1 MLWLYLV
8 LCVTSVLGKNTPSVA
23 VAPTVR
29 LRDGN
34 LMPRLGLGT
43 WLGFIKMGPEEEVRG
58 AVEAAIDAGY
68 RLIDTANI
76 YITEEQV
83 ALGMKKKLDEGVVKR
98 EEMFITT
105 KLWNDAHRYE
115 AVLPALK
122 NSLQKLE
129 LEYVD
134 LYLIHFP
141 IAIDSN
147 GSVVDVD
154 YLETWRGM
162 IEVQRQGLT
171 NSIGVSNF
179 NISQLQRLIEQTGVT
194 PAVLQVEVNLNIQ
207 QPELLEFC
215 KAHNIVVMGYTP
227 FGSIFPQKAA
237 ESAPPPRVDDEE
249 LVHIAKK
256 YNKTVPQVVL
266 RYLFELGVVPIPK
279 SVKKNRV
286 EENIDI
292 FDFELTPEER
302 NLLKSYDA
310 NYKIVNVALWKDS
323 PYYPF

>member
-8 LCVTSVLGKNTPSVA
+8 LGATSVLGKGS
-23 VAPTVR
+23 
-29 LRDGN
+29 
-34 LMPRLGLGT
+34 
-43 WLGFIKMGPEEEVRG
+43 PEEVQQ

-68 RLIDTANI
+68 RHIDTAHI
-76 YITEEQV
+76 YNTEKQV
-83 ALGMKKKLDEGVVKR
+83 GKGLKKKIEEGVVKR
-98 EEMFITT
+98 EDMFITT
-105 KLWNDAHRYE
+105 KLWSDAHPRD
-115 AVLPALK
+115 AVIPTL
-122 NSLQKLE
+122 NESLNHLGMD
-129 LEYVD
+129 YVD
-134 LYLIHFP
+134 LYLIHWPVATF
-141 IAIDSN
+141 SN
-147 GSVVDVD
+147 GSIQDVD
-154 YLETWRGM
+154 YLDTWKGLM
-162 IEVQRQGLT
+162 EAKNLGLT
-171 NSIGVSNF
+171 RSIGVSNF
-179 NISQLQRLIEQTGVT
+179 NIEQLKRLIDSSGVT
-194 PAVLQVEVNLNIQ
+194 PAVLQIEVNLNIQ

-237 ESAPPPRVDDEE
+237 ESAPPPRVDDEQ